1 MTRKHDSEQTSATN
15 WNELMSHYG
24 QAMIQVGKL
33 EHEIAL
39 LKETSTQN
47 PEPSEDIIERINQYE
62 SDALRQQETVK
73 SLRSQIND
81 LQFRLSQAEEAK
93 GTMNENKRNTR
104 SQNRTHHRRHWW
116 QLWQP
121 RKRTR
126 HAK

>member
-1 MTRKHDSEQTSATN
+1 
-15 WNELMSHYG
+15 YG

-39 LKETSTQN
+39 LKETSTQT

-62 SDALRQQETVK
+62 SDALRQQEIVK
-73 SLRSQIND
+73 SLRSQIKD
-81 LQFRLSQAEEAK
+81 LQFQLSQAEETK

-104 SQNRTHHRRHWW
+104 SQNRKHHRRHWW
-116 QLWQP
+116 QLWRP

-126 HAK
+126 QAK

>member
-47 PEPSEDIIERINQYE
+47 PEPSEGIIERINQYE

-73 SLRSQIND
+73 ALRSQIND

-104 SQNRTHHRRHWW
+104 SQNRKHHRRYWW
-116 QLWQP
+116 QLWRP

-126 HAK
+126 QAK

>member
-47 PEPSEDIIERINQYE
+47 PEPSEDIISE
-62 SDALRQQETVK
+62 
-73 SLRSQIND
+73 
-81 LQFRLSQAEEAK
+81 
-93 GTMNENKRNTR
+93 
-104 SQNRTHHRRHWW
+104 
-116 QLWQP
+116 
-121 RKRTR
+121 
-126 HAK
+126 